1 MILAVIQARMSSTR
15 LPGKVLKDILGQP
28 MVVRQLE
35 RISRSKLIDKIVV
48 ATSVEASDDSLAN
61 AVENAG
67 FEVFRGSLDDVLSRF
82 QKLRTDLNPAHIVRL
97 TADCPLTDPQVID
110 GIIEQHLAT
119 GADYTSNVINRTFPR
134 GIDAEIFTVEALDRL
149 SKLDLSTEEH
159 EHVTLGF
166 YKRPNDFTLTNFSQS
181 DDKSH
186 LRWTVDNPED
196 FDFASWVYT
205 ELYPEN
211 HEFLSADIVALLNSN
226 PERILIEDG
235 H

>member
-15 LPGKVLKDILGQP
+15 LPGKVLKDVLGEP
-28 MVVRQLE
+28 MVVRQLQ

-61 AVENAG
+61 AVESAG

-82 QKLRTDLNPAHIVRL
+82 QKLRTEFNPSHIVRL
-97 TADCPLTDPQVID
+97 TADCPLTDPEVID

-119 GADYTSNVINRTFPR
+119 GADYTSNVIERTFPR
-134 GIDAEIFTVEALDRL
+134 GIDAEVFTAEALDRL
-149 SKLDLSTEEH
+149 SKLELSTEEH

-166 YKRPNDFTLTNFSQS
+166 YKRPDDFTLTNFSKA
-181 DDKSH
+181 DNTSH

-196 FDFASWVYT
+196 FDFASWVYA
-205 ELYPEN
+205 ELYPVKP
-211 HEFLSADIVALLNSN
+211 EFVSADILALLDSN
-226 PERILIEDG
+226 PQRILIEDG